1 MSIRFTH
8 IGALTTL
15 MCIIGYSIPMGFV
28 MKIFLADKVFTAIL
42 FTLFYLVTIPAF
54 AIDNPDAPDY
64 IGEFQARSKVHLDA
78 INKPDN
84 SNRAYL
90 VAYDD
95 YRIFLDKE
103 LNKAYRLLLS
113 KLPKD
118 RQAELKTSQRNWI
131 KYRDAE
137 FELIKNNWTR
147 ADFGSSAG
155 ISRGAYRCS
164 VIKDRVIQLLHYVKS
179 Y

>member
-1 MSIRFTH
+1 
-8 IGALTTL
+8 
-15 MCIIGYSIPMGFV
+15 
-28 MKIFLADKVFTAIL
+28 MKTILVEKTPPAIFFA
-42 FTLFYLVTIPAF
+42 LFYFVTIPTF

-103 LNKAYRLLLS
+103 MNKAYRLLLT

-118 RQAELKTSQRNWI
+118 RQVELKKSQRNWI

-137 FELIKNNWTR
+137 FALIKNNWTR
-147 ADFGSSAG
+147 DNFGSSSG

-164 VIKDRVIQLLHYVKS
+164 VIKDRVIQLLHYVKN